1 MTLAQRRVTNV
12 IRSGKREFEFLSES
26 TSKKVLAGL
35 EIVTSSHLVYISG
48 VRLCSIVSAVD
59 SIFVSGALCVIF
71 FYSSIVKAENK
82 RSIPGTGIFIDT
94 LTKPPAQ
101 LRCCGDRLALFAGV
115 KVCKLRPSRGGQPS
129 QRRPRSRYITRHHH
143 EPPDKKPTKPCSRLC
158 CLTS

>member
-26 TSKKVLAGL
+26 TSKKVLS
-35 EIVTSSHLVYISG
+35 IVASSHLVYISG
-48 VRLCSIVSAVD
+48 VRLCSIVSTVD